1 MDNPNHLTRR
11 VIQIAIIFT
20 LASISALCVTT
31 TILLSRT
38 YQKIS
43 PAIAN
48 LEQASANALEITN
61 QAKDISSNSATFVR
75 QFTDQ
80 AHREH
85 LDEYITLQ
93 LQHTRRTSSYARQ
106 AARGIREI
114 IDDTHNILE
123 KDVQQLILNTNNAV
137 DSNSRALLAVSEELR
152 KQIAINGSQGSVVL
166 ANTSEA
172 LETANRTLLTANQLL
187 TYAKDTTFTELND
200 EIEQLNKLTSHLTVL
215 AGDPEIANAIKSLA
229 ATSANVQVITADLS
243 TLTGRLA
250 RPKPPKNVLDKYLV
264 RPAANTLRLLV
275 LGGQLALVFRQF

>member
-264 RPAANTLRLLV
+264 RPAANTLRLVV